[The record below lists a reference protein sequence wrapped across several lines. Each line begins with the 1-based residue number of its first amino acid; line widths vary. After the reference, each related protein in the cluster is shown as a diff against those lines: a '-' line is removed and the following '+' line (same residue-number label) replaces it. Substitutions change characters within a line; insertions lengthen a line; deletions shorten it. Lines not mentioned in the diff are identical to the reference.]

1 MPRLLGGGE
10 WKGGGWKGGRSL
22 RADSSRLK
30 SGILG

>member
-1 MPRLLGGGE
+1 MPRLWGGG
-10 WKGGGWKGGRSL
+10 GGGGGGGGCSL

>member
-1 MPRLLGGGE
+1 MPRLWGGGGGME
-10 WKGGGWKGGRSL
+10 GGGSL